1 MGQLLL
7 AVDFMHSK
15 NIIHRDLKLE
25 NILLNSHGTDEDN
38 DIRIA
43 DFGLAYQL
51 KENQTLRHK
60 CGTPTYIAPEILR
73 GQEYSYKVDIFSLG
87 SIMYNLVTGTYLFS
101 GDNPAELLQ

>member
-25 NILLNSHGTDEDN
+25 NILLNSNNTNDEY

-43 DFGLAYQL
+43 DFGLAQQL
-51 KENQTLRHK
+51 KENEMLRHK
-60 CGTPTYIAPEILR
+60 CGTPTYIAPEILN
-73 GQEYSYKVDIFSLG
+73 GQEYSYKADIFSLG
-87 SIMYNLVTGTYLFS
+87 SIMYNLVTGSYLFT
-101 GDNPAELLQ
+101 GDNAADLLI